1 MIRRR
6 LAVTVIVTAALL
18 GMTAT
23 PGRAGSWWHPWV
35 PIHRIRV
42 MLACS
47 GIRFVSRFEWGARQ
61 PKNQKRLEVQPV
73 PRFFVHHTEGPEC
86 FNYWSCSERMR
97 HWQNFH
103 MDTRGW
109 DDLGYSFLIGGDGR
123 VYVSRGWDRSGAHT
137 KGHNDDAL
145 AAAFIGDFSRHL
157 PTPWAVR
164 GLMRLLQCGVAL
176 GKIRPDYTLHGH
188 RDANCRTCPGEAL
201 YAYIS
206 RWRRFGGK
214 LKKYICETPVAQSS
228 STERVSTQTRI

>member
-1 MIRRR
+1 MD
-6 LAVTVIVTAALL
+6 
-18 GMTAT
+18 GAT
-23 PGRAGSWWHPWV
+23 SAGSADVFHKT
-35 PIHRIRV
+35 
-42 MLACS
+42 S
-47 GIRFVSRFEWGARQ
+47 FVSSKDLAS
-61 PKNQKRLEVQPV
+61 LLPV
-73 PRFFVHHTEGPEC
+73 FLLLCHVALSSTSRWSVTRREC
-86 FNYWSCSERMR
+86 
-97 HWQNFH
+97 
-103 MDTRGW
+103 W

-157 PTPWAVR
+157 PTPWA
-164 GLMRLLQCGVAL
+164 

-214 LKKYICETPVAQSS
+214 LKKYICETPVTQSS
-228 STERVSTQTRI
+228 STERVSTQTRIASTPLP